1 MHPCALVRPRIRGV
15 PLLSQRPRSGVTFVA
30 IAKPFG
36 VSPPRPTLAR
46 HKPTSMEQN
55 QVPTTGQVIYGPA
68 SSVRTFL
75 SHVFAYMATALVISG
90 VLAWLFGTNA
100 ELVSIL
106 RDAVTGRPT
115 MLGWVVMLAPLGLVF
130 LMGGMVE
137 KMSGGVLLA
146 VFILYSALTGMSLSY
161 IFWIYNLASVGKVFF
176 MSAGLFGI
184 MAVAG
189 YTTKT
194 DLTKLGSILF
204 IGLIGI
210 VIASLVNL
218 FMGSSTMDYV
228 ISIIGVIVF
237 TGLTAYDMQRLK
249 RLGDVVGTGTEAA
262 QKMAL
267 MGALSLYL
275 DFINLFLMLL
285 RLFGRR
291 N

>member
-1 MHPCALVRPRIRGV
+1 
-15 PLLSQRPRSGVTFVA
+15 
-30 IAKPFG
+30 
-36 VSPPRPTLAR
+36 
-46 HKPTSMEQN
+46 MEQN
-55 QVPTTGQVIYGPA
+55 QVPATGQVIYGPA

-100 ELVSIL
+100 ELFTML
-106 RDAVTGRPT
+106 RDMVTGRPT

-130 LMGGMVE
+130 LMGGLVE
-137 KMSGGVLLA
+137 KMSGTVLLA

-189 YTTKT
+189 YTTRT

-210 VIASLVNL
+210 VIASLVNM

-249 RLGDVVGTGTEAA
+249 RLGDVVATGTEAA

-291 N
+291 D